1 MTGSHNSPDY
11 ALRKEDALLEWI
23 VTMERF
29 SSRGELVK
37 NPRQSESSV
46 VSDLR
51 SRVGGREI
59 EGVLSNAK

>member
-1 MTGSHNSPDY
+1 
-11 ALRKEDALLEWI
+11 
-23 VTMERF
+23 MERF